1 MLILGIETSCDETSI
16 AIVKDGK
23 EVLSNYISS
32 QIAIHKEYGGVVPEI
47 ASRHHIKNIATI
59 LEESLEQAKVTLD
72 DIDYIG
78 VTYSPGLIGALLVGV
93 SFAKGLSYGKNIPL
107 VPVHHIK
114 GHIYANLVE
123 NDVEFPC
130 IALVVSGG
138 HTNIIYIDENHN
150 FTNLG
155 GTLDDA
161 VGESYDKV
169 ARVLGIGYPGGP
181 VIDKHTNIIYIDEN
195 HNFTNLGGTL
205 DDAVGESY
213 DKVARVLGIGYPGGP
228 VIDKMYYEGNP
239 DFLKITEPKVDGYNF
254 AVGESYDKVARVLGI
269 GYPGGPVIDK
279 MYYEG
284 NPDFLKITEPKV
296 DGYNFSF
303 SGIKTAV
310 INYVNKM
317 KMKGEEFAPV
327 DLAASFQGT
336 VVDILCKKVL
346 KACADKNVKQV
357 IIAGGVAANSLL
369 RSELKRRGA
378 EQGVEVSYPSM
389 KLCTEACADKN
400 VKQVIIAGGVAA
412 NSLLRSEL
420 KRRGA
425 EQGVE
430 VSYPSM
436 KLCTDNGAM
445 IAAAA
450 YYKLKKGYVP
460 EKNLNLNGIATLPID
475 KEIETQL

>member
-78 VTYSPGLIGALLVGV
+78 VTYAPGLIGALLVGV

-123 NDVEFPC
+123 NDIEFPC

-155 GTLDDA
+155 GTLDD
-161 VGESYDKV
+161 
-169 ARVLGIGYPGGP
+169 
-181 VIDKHTNIIYIDEN
+181 
-195 HNFTNLGGTL
+195 
-205 DDAVGESY
+205 
-213 DKVARVLGIGYPGGP
+213 
-228 VIDKMYYEGNP
+228 
-239 DFLKITEPKVDGYNF
+239 

-346 KACADKNVKQV
+346 KACD
-357 IIAGGVAANSLL
+357 
-369 RSELKRRGA
+369 
-378 EQGVEVSYPSM
+378 
-389 KLCTEACADKN
+389 DKN

-460 EKNLNLNGIATLPID
+460 EKNLTLNGIATLPID

>member
-1 MLILGIETSCDETSI
+1 M
-16 AIVKDGK
+16 
-23 EVLSNYISS
+23 
-32 QIAIHKEYGGVVPEI
+32 
-47 ASRHHIKNIATI
+47 
-59 LEESLEQAKVTLD
+59 
-72 DIDYIG
+72 
-78 VTYSPGLIGALLVGV
+78 
-93 SFAKGLSYGKNIPL
+93 
-107 VPVHHIK
+107 
-114 GHIYANLVE
+114 
-123 NDVEFPC
+123 
-130 IALVVSGG
+130 
-138 HTNIIYIDENHN
+138 
-150 FTNLG
+150 
-155 GTLDDA
+155 
-161 VGESYDKV
+161 
-169 ARVLGIGYPGGP
+169 
-181 VIDKHTNIIYIDEN
+181 
-195 HNFTNLGGTL
+195 
-205 DDAVGESY
+205 
-213 DKVARVLGIGYPGGP
+213 
-228 VIDKMYYEGNP
+228 
-239 DFLKITEPKVDGYNF
+239 
-254 AVGESYDKVARVLGI
+254 ARVLGI

-346 KACADKNVKQV
+346 KACV
-357 IIAGGVAANSLL
+357 
-369 RSELKRRGA
+369 
-378 EQGVEVSYPSM
+378 
-389 KLCTEACADKN
+389 DKN

-460 EKNLNLNGIATLPID
+460 EKNLTLNGIATLPID